1 MSLLEVEL
9 LSPSSS
15 ASAACG
21 GRCFL
26 CTSQRSADDDA
37 RLIIHLPLLTWEDV
51 PEDDDDD
58 EAGIAVFLC
67 ASHRTAES
75 ARPGFDGAV
84 ALLQEDPRRWAL
96 LLTLTAEEVERGL
109 DEAD

>member
-1 MSLLEVEL
+1 MSLLPVL
-9 LSPSSS
+9 LLPSSTS
-15 ASAACG
+15 SVACG

-37 RLIIHLPLLTWEDV
+37 REDV
-51 PEDDDDD
+51 PEEDDDDDDDD
-58 EAGIAVFLC
+58 EAGVATFLC
-67 ASHRTAES
+67 APHRTAES

-109 DEAD
+109 DEAED

>member
-1 MSLLEVEL
+1 MSLLPVLL
-9 LSPSSS
+9 LSSSS
-15 ASAACG
+15 SSVACG

-37 RLIIHLPLLTWEDV
+37 REDV
-51 PEDDDDD
+51 PEEDDDDHD
-58 EAGIAVFLC
+58 ETGFATFLC
-67 ASHRTAES
+67 APHRTAES